1 MSIAAPGPRT
11 GRARGSSSRPL
22 RIGVAG
28 LGYWGPN
35 LVRNLHDL
43 EGATVGY
50 ICDLQSELVES
61 VGRRY
66 PAVTGTTSFETMISD
81 PQLDAVVIA
90 TPISSHYALA
100 KAALEA
106 GKHVL
111 VEKPL
116 AASVEEGAQLIDLSE
131 RHGLVLM
138 SGHTFLYSPAVLKI
152 KGLIDVGELGDV
164 YFVSTSR
171 VNLGLH
177 QPDVSVV
184 WDLAPHDLSILFF
197 WLEESPSRVSAMSR
211 GCIIPDTPDIAFIN
225 LDYESGLLAHVE
237 LGWLAP
243 SKLRRTAIVGSRKMV
258 VYDDTSSEPVRL
270 FDSGV
275 VLREPSTFGEY
286 RLTYRSGDIVSP
298 QIDASEPLHAELLD
312 FCDAIR
318 TGSEPRSTAR
328 LGLEIVRVLE
338 AVDASLARS
347 GAPIEV
353 RKTDLERGAPLLA
366 KGGSRDGAG

>member
-1 MSIAAPGPRT
+1 MPTAATRRRT
-11 GRARGSSSRPL
+11 ARSRRSSSLPL

-43 EGATVGY
+43 EGATVDY

-90 TPISSHYALA
+90 TPVSSHYALA

-116 AASVEEGAQLIDLSE
+116 ATSVEEGAHLIDLSE

-152 KGLIDVGELGDV
+152 KGLIDAGELGDV

-197 WLEESPSRVSAMSR
+197 WLEESPSRASAMSR
-211 GCIIPDTPDIAFIN
+211 GCILRDTPDIAFIN
-225 LDYESGLLAHVE
+225 LDYASGLLAHVE

-275 VLREPSTFGEY
+275 VLPEPTSFGEY

-298 QIDASEPLHAELLD
+298 QIDPSEPLHAELLD

-347 GAPIEV
+347 GAPVEV
-353 RKTDLERGAPLLA
+353 RTTDRQPGPALLAQGAP
-366 KGGSRDGAG
+366 GGDTG

>member
-1 MSIAAPGPRT
+1 
-11 GRARGSSSRPL
+11 
-22 RIGVAG
+22 
-28 LGYWGPN
+28 
-35 LVRNLHDL
+35 VRNLHDV
-43 EGATVGY
+43 EGANVDY
-50 ICDLQSELVES
+50 ICDLRSELVES

-66 PAVTGTTSFETMISD
+66 PAVKRTTSFETVISD
-81 PQLDAVVIA
+81 PQVDAVVIA
-90 TPISSHYALA
+90 TSVSSHYALA

-116 AASVEEGAQLIDLSE
+116 ATSVEEGAQLIDISE

-152 KGLIDVGELGDV
+152 KGLIDAGELGDV

-225 LDYESGLLAHVE
+225 LDYGSGLLAHVE

-298 QIDASEPLHAELLD
+298 QIDPSEPLQAELLD

-318 TGSEPRSTAR
+318 TGSEPRSTGR

-347 GAPIEV
+347 GAPVEV
-353 RKTDLERGAPLLA
+353 TKTDRQPAPALLAQGAP
-366 KGGSRDGAG
+366 GGDTG

>member
-1 MSIAAPGPRT
+1 MSIAAPRPRA

-22 RIGVAG
+22 RIGVVG

-35 LVRNLHDL
+35 IVRNLHDL
-43 EGATVGY
+43 EGATADY

-90 TPISSHYALA
+90 TPVSSHYALA

-116 AASVEEGAQLIDLSE
+116 ATSVEEGAQLIDLSE

-152 KGLIDVGELGDV
+152 KGLIDAGELGDV

-184 WDLAPHDLSILFF
+184 WDLAPHDLSILLF
-197 WLEESPSRVSAMSR
+197 WLEESPSRASAMSR

-225 LDYESGLLAHVE
+225 LDYGSGLLAHVE

-243 SKLRRTAIVGSRKMV
+243 SKLRRTAIVGSRKMI

-298 QIDASEPLHAELLD
+298 QIDPSEPLHAELLD

-318 TGSEPRSTAR
+318 TDSEPRSSAR
-328 LGLEIVRVLE
+328 LGLEIIRILE

-347 GAPIEV
+347 GAPVEV
-353 RKTDLERGAPLLA
+353 RKADRQPGPALLAQGAP
-366 KGGSRDGAG
+366 GGDTG

>member
-1 MSIAAPGPRT
+1 MSIAAPHGRT
-11 GRARGSSSRPL
+11 ERSRGSSSPPL

-43 EGATVGY
+43 EGATVHY

-61 VGRRY
+61 VRRRY
-66 PAVTGTTSFETMISD
+66 PAVKGTTSFETMISD
-81 PQLDAVVIA
+81 PQIDAVVIA
-90 TPISSHYALA
+90 TPVSSHYALA

-116 AASVEEGAQLIDLSE
+116 ATSVEQGAHLIDIAE

-152 KGLIDVGELGDV
+152 KGLIDAGELGDV

-197 WLEESPSRVSAMSR
+197 WLEESPSRVSALSR

-225 LDYESGLLAHVE
+225 LDYASGMLAHVE

-275 VLREPSTFGEY
+275 VLPEPTTFGEY
-286 RLTYRSGDIVSP
+286 RLTYRSGDILSP
-298 QIDASEPLHAELLD
+298 QIDPSEPLYAELLD

-347 GAPIEV
+347 GAPTEV
-353 RKTDLERGAPLLA
+353 REPDLQRGASLLTQ
-366 KGGSRDGAG
+366 GRSGDGAG